1 MINLNIKNS
10 LIFFFPLFFLSTM
23 VYSQKNEG
31 FSNLNKE
38 DFQVS
43 GDFIKDAAAIILL
56 DSGFSYYNDSLEL
69 IFRHNTRVKILTDEG
84 KSWGNVRIPY
94 STKDSLINIDA
105 VAYNLNAKGEVTST
119 RLKATD
125 IKQENITE
133 GVVTSYFSIP
143 EVKKGSIIEYTYTLK
158 IEDWQNL
165 NNWYFQNEVPVLKS
179 TYTTS
184 IPSFILFYK
193 NLEGV
198 KGLDDLQRTPE
209 KETILGD
216 KTVVMEETYVMDS
229 LPAYVEEMDV
239 PGGDYFLSKI
249 KFHLAEYTLPGK
261 ETQYL
266 LPEGY
271 EELAFNWAGDPYFR
285 QVYSRGGFLTEKIN
299 QIYFREFSPLKNI
312 QSFYYY
318 VRNNFELNNT
328 IESTNLEDIY
338 NAKAGSAQQ
347 INMLL
352 TKILNQAGFDA
363 YLIALC
369 TIDNRPTYPEF
380 PNFEIFNHFVCM
392 VRLNNENYFLD
403 ASDKN
408 LLFNMLTPNS
418 INSGGLVVSRTAPG
432 FVPLEFK
439 FEDKEQA
446 IGNFIIS
453 DSASVSG
460 ELEVKRDGYSVY
472 NFDYRFLSSNRTYND
487 YLIETI
493 FENIAWNIKK
503 HEVNDTFEGNKVI
516 KEFLSFTRPADSVA
530 KNYMSIKP
538 IVFNEYEENPFPE
551 KERQNPITVYTPIV
565 RKGSY
570 NYEIP
575 EGWVVQKLPQS
586 KSFALDENK
595 ARFMYNAS
603 QKGNKIVIEYSLD
616 VNQVIYM
623 SPEYPQLRGF
633 FEMLV
638 QLLNQEITL
647 IR

>member
-1 MINLNIKNS
+1 MINLNIKNP
-10 LIFFFPLFFLSTM
+10 LTFFLPLFFLSSV
-23 VYSQKNEG
+23 VYSQETTA
-31 FSNLNKE
+31 FTTLNKK
-38 DFQVS
+38 DFQVT
-43 GDFIKDAAAIILL
+43 GDFIKDAEAVILL
-56 DSGFSYYNDSLEL
+56 DSGFSYYNDSLQL
-69 IFRHNTRVKILTDEG
+69 IFRHSTRVKIETEEG

-94 STKDSLINIDA
+94 STEDSLINIDA
-105 VAYNLNAKGEVTST
+105 IVYNLNASGEVTSK
-119 RLKATD
+119 RLNNTD
-125 IKQENITE
+125 IKKETITS
-133 GVVTSYFSIP
+133 GVVSSYFSIP
-143 EVKKGSIIEYTYTLK
+143 DVKKGSIIEYTYTLQ

-179 TYTTS
+179 SYTTA
-184 IPSFILFYK
+184 IPSFVLFYK

-198 KGLDDLQRTPE
+198 KGLDDLQRSPG
-209 KETILGD
+209 KQMILG
-216 KTVVMEETYVMDS
+216 TEAAVINETYVMDS
-229 LPAYVEEMDV
+229 LPAYEEEMDV

-285 QVYSRGGFLTEKIN
+285 QAYSRGGFLTEKIN

-312 QSFYYY
+312 QSYFYF
-318 VRNNFELNNT
+318 VRNNFELDNT
-328 IESTNLEDIY
+328 IESTDLEDIY

-352 TKILNQAGFDA
+352 TKMLNQAGFDA
-363 YLIALC
+363 YLVALC
-369 TIDNRPTYPEF
+369 TIDNRPTYPEY
-380 PNFEIFNHFVCM
+380 PNFEIFNHFVSM
-392 VRLNNENYFLD
+392 VRLNGENYFLD

-408 LLFNMLTPNS
+408 LLFNMLSPNS

-453 DSASVSG
+453 DSASVTG

-472 NFDYRFLSSNRTYND
+472 NFDYRFLSNVRTYND

-493 FENIAWNIKK
+493 FENIKWDIKK

-530 KNYMSIKP
+530 MNYMSIQP

-551 KERQNPITVYTPIV
+551 NERQNPLTVYTPIV

-575 EGWVVQKLPQS
+575 ERWVVKKLPQS

-603 QKGNKIVIEYSLD
+603 QKGNKVVIEYSLD
-616 VNQVIYM
+616 INQVIYM

-638 QLLNQEITL
+638 QLLNQEIVL
-647 IR
+647 IK